1 MSSNRLSLMIG
12 AALCLGVGMLPTSA
26 LHAQAAVQGHYSIAA
41 GSLGDVLDTFAT
53 QSHLQV
59 VYAPGLVA
67 GKTSAGLSGNYPP
80 AQALGR
86 LLQGTGL
93 SAQAINAGTYVIK
106 STGLPPRKPAPAAAT
121 ASTVSAAAASAP
133 TTNLAAVRV
142 TGSLIRSVD
151 VAPAQPVVT
160 ITAQDIQHQGFATVG
175 QLLQNIT
182 SASTP
187 DISKS
192 DPAEGGPDVGGTYVD
207 LRGLGTQRTL
217 VLIDGKRMG
226 ASFDGD
232 SNLDTIPASII
243 DHIDVLADGA
253 SAIYGSDAIA
263 GVINIITKKDYN
275 GVEINTYYGRYLPHG
290 DGDQGQTSITWGK
303 STSRGSIIFSAQY
316 QNQDAIGAGRRP
328 YSNYPLTNL
337 HPLDGL
343 SPLGPYGQISNGGST
358 LILNN
363 GGDPR
368 NIDDYHQQISPTYGA
383 NGGAIAAGDTYNL
396 NYANDLQSATNMKNL
411 FTQGHYDLLDN
422 LTASFSA
429 SYNETGNTGLLEGYP
444 LSTAGLAGDTEQPQF
459 NGLTLSPNS
468 YYYPYN
474 YNAEYGTP
482 GQAPQGIDFARVII
496 EDPRLSINKTENYR
510 FRAGLDGHFSL
521 GEHQFDW
528 DAYYYD
534 TRSQGTITDTG
545 NFYLPNLAQALGP
558 SFLGANGTVQC
569 GTPGN
574 VIAGCVPLNIL
585 AGPGGITQD
594 MLNYLNTLGYERY
607 GSVEKG
613 PQVDL
618 SGDLYEL
625 PGGDLTFAAGLDHRS
640 ISGYDTPDVPSAE
653 GLTTNLAGLP
663 TAGSY
668 GVNEAFGELNLPL
681 LQNLPF
687 AKSLNLDFAGR
698 ISKYSDFGTARTN
711 SIKLSWQPF
720 NDLLVRASY
729 GTGFRAPTVGDL
741 YGGVTTS
748 YNPYNDPCD
757 MTFGL
762 ARYNATVAQNC
773 VNGIGGQ
780 PALNKQALAALQ
792 NASPGEFANGF
803 IQEQAPGTPVT
814 APGGAPVYGPF
825 TQGGNPNL
833 KAETSDNAQV
843 GFVYSPSWLVGFNAT
858 VDWYKYKI
866 RNVISSVGTNEVL
879 DNCYQL
885 GDLDDCGKFQRLAA
899 NNYQITGLFTGEE
912 NQGYLETSGY
922 DFNFSYQ
929 LPKLSFGQFR
939 LNWASTY
946 ISKFNQL
953 TYPGVPVNHEAGFAS
968 DWRLRST
975 FSVAWNYR
983 DFGATWSL
991 RYFSPLKAGCY
1002 NPQASAFPCTLP
1014 NYYSPGTG
1022 ISPTTQVTS
1031 VTFNDLQVY
1040 WNTPWNATISL
1051 GANNVFNRVAPY
1063 FYNGSGSDSSFA
1075 YNASYDLGRF
1085 VYVRYSQKL
1094 F

>member
-1 MSSNRLSLMIG
+1 MFSNRLSLMIS
-12 AALCLGVGMLPTSA
+12 AALCLGVGMVPAST
-26 LHAQAAVQGHYSIAA
+26 LHAQTAAPASYSIAA
-41 GSLGDVLDTFAT
+41 SSLGDALDAFAT

-59 VYAPGLVA
+59 VYAPSLVA
-67 GKTSAGLSGNYPP
+67 GKSSAGLSGRYPP
-80 AQALGR
+80 AQALER

-93 SAQAINAGTYVIK
+93 SAQAINVGTYVIK
-106 STGLPPRKPAPAAAT
+106 STSMLSRKQ
-121 ASTVSAAAASAP
+121 VSATPVASAP
-133 TTNLAAVRV
+133 PPPPSATTNLATVRV

-151 VAPAQPVVT
+151 VALAQPVVT
-160 ITAQDIQHQGFATVG
+160 ITAQDIQRQGFATVG
-175 QLLQNIT
+175 QFLQNLT

-192 DPAEGGPDVGGTYVD
+192 DPDEAGPDVGGSYVD
-207 LRGLGTQRTL
+207 LRGLGAERTL

-226 ASFDGD
+226 TSFDGY

-275 GVEINTYYGRYLPHG
+275 GVQIDTYAGKYLPHG
-290 DGDQGQTSITWGK
+290 DGDQGQASITWGR
-303 STSRGSIIFSAQY
+303 STSRGSIIFSGQF
-316 QNQDAIGAGRRP
+316 QSQDAIGGSRRP

-343 SPLGPYGQISNGGST
+343 SPQGPYGQIDNNGST
-358 LILNN
+358 LVLDN

-368 NIDDYHQQISPTYGA
+368 NIDDYHQQVTPAYGA

-396 NYANDLQSATNMKNL
+396 NYASDLQSATNMKNL

-429 SYNETGNTGLLEGYP
+429 SYNETGNTAMLAGYP

-482 GQAPQGIDFARVII
+482 GQAPQGIDFARVFV
-496 EDPRLSINKTENYR
+496 EDPRLAINKTENYR
-510 FRAGLDGHFSL
+510 YRLGLDGHFSL
-521 GEHQFDW
+521 GVHQFDW

-534 TRSQGTITDTG
+534 TRSQGTITETG
-545 NFYLPNLAQALGP
+545 IFYLPNLALALGP
-558 SFLGANGTVQC
+558 SFMGANGVVQC

-574 VIAGCVPLNIL
+574 VIAGCVPLNVL
-585 AGPGGITQD
+585 AGPGGITQG
-594 MLNYLNTLGYERY
+594 MLNYLDTVGYEHY

-618 SGDLYEL
+618 SGDLYDL
-625 PGGDLTFAAGLDHRS
+625 PGGSLTFAAGLDHRS
-640 ISGYDTPDVPSAE
+640 LSGYDTPDIPSAE
-653 GLTTNLAGLP
+653 GLTTNLAGQP

-668 GVNEAFGELNLPL
+668 GMNEAFGEINLPL
-681 LQNLPF
+681 LQNLPL
-687 AKSLNLDFAGR
+687 AQSLDLDLAGR
-698 ISKYSDFGTARTN
+698 ISKYTDFGTARTN
-711 SIKLSWQPF
+711 SMKLTWKPF

-741 YGGVTTS
+741 YGGIETTYPS
-748 YNPYNDPCD
+748 YGDPCD
-757 MTFGL
+757 ATYGL
-762 ARYNATVAQNC
+762 ARYNATVAKNC
-773 VNGIGGQ
+773 VNGIGGL
-780 PALNKQALAALQ
+780 PALSPQALAALQ

-803 IQEQAPGTPVT
+803 IQEQAPGVPVT

-825 TQGGNPNL
+825 TQGGNPEL
-833 KAETSDNAQV
+833 KPETSDNAQV
-843 GFVYSPSWLVGFNAT
+843 GFVYSPSFLVGFNAS

-866 RNVISSVGTNEVL
+866 RNVISAVGTNEVL
-879 DNCYQL
+879 DDCYQL
-885 GDLDDCGKFQRLAA
+885 GDLADCDKFQRLAA
-899 NNYQITGLFTGEE
+899 NNYQITGLYMGEE

-929 LPKLSFGQFR
+929 LPKLPFGQFK
-939 LNWASTY
+939 LNWDSTY
-946 ISKFNQL
+946 ISKYNQL
-953 TYPGVPVNHEAGFAS
+953 AYPGVPVSYEAGFAS

-975 FSVAWNYR
+975 FSVGWNYR
-983 DFGATWSL
+983 DFGALWSL
-991 RYFSPLKAGCY
+991 RYFSPLKASCY

-1014 NYYSPGTG
+1014 NYYAPGTG
-1022 ISPTTQVTS
+1022 VSPTTQIPS
-1031 VTFNDLQVY
+1031 VAFNDLQIY
-1040 WNTPWNATISL
+1040 WNTPWNSTISL
-1051 GANNVFNRVAPY
+1051 GANNIFNRVGPY
-1063 FYNGSGSDSSFA
+1063 FYNGTGGDTMYA
-1075 YNASYDLGRF
+1075 YNPSYDIGRF